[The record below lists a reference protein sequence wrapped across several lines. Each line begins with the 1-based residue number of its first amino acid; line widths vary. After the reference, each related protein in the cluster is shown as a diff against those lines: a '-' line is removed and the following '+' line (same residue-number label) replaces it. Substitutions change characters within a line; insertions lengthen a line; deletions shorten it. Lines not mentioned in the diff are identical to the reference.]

1 MRLASKTKLPFMFLA
16 LAVLFV
22 AATGFSPVH
31 GKAKNERASTDSLIT
46 VPLGGNAWRNDK
58 DTLGGN
64 ISNEGI
70 VNWSDAKADFTAYFR
85 LGHTGKFKLYLDM
98 AVPDGKSKVA
108 VSALGVTKNISASG
122 GFFADAYVG
131 EWQATDTGYIA
142 IKINGIAKS
151 GSLFAN
157 IRSIKLSGTAIDN
170 KTTYVKN
177 NEGQFYY
184 WGRRE
189 PSVHLGYV
197 IPDGMEA

>member
-1 MRLASKTKLPFMFLA
+1 MRLAWKTKWFLMFLTLAA
-16 LAVLFV
+16 LFTV
-22 AATGFSPVH
+22 ATGFLPERQVV
-31 GKAKNERASTDSLIT
+31 KNERSFTDSLIT

-131 EWQATDTGYIA
+131 E
-142 IKINGIAKS
+142 
-151 GSLFAN
+151 
-157 IRSIKLSGTAIDN
+157 
-170 KTTYVKN
+170 
-177 NEGQFYY
+177 
-184 WGRRE
+184 
-189 PSVHLGYV
+189 
-197 IPDGMEA
+197 